1 MKKLFRS
8 STDKQISGLCGGLA
22 SFLGVDSTVVRLIAV
37 VLGICSFGTTILIYL
52 IASLIVPKEPTGFYS
67 YDDPFNQF

>member
-8 STDKQISGLCGGLA
+8 STDKQISGLCGGIA
-22 SFLGVDSTVVRLIAV
+22 GYLGIDSTVVRLIAV
-37 VLGICSFGTTILIYL
+37 VLAICSFGTMLFLYF
-52 IASLIVPKEPTGFYS
+52 IASLIVPKEPAGFYS